1 MIVDASGT
9 VTVVVTLSLSRDR
22 LPKLVTQLHSG
33 DLEMVRNERW
43 SRTGGGRVRGEM
55 SVAIPGAPLSAVGE
69 ALLAP
74 VRNGSRLKYTTT
86 VEVRVPLVGA
96 KIESFMGGKAV
107 KEIAR
112 IQRFTTEWIAEN
124 G

>member
-1 MIVDASGT
+1 
-9 VTVVVTLSLSRDR
+9 
-22 LPKLVTQLHSG
+22 
-33 DLEMVRNERW
+33 
-43 SRTGGGRVRGEM
+43 
-55 SVAIPGAPLSAVGE
+55 
-69 ALLAP
+69 

-96 KIESFMGGKAV
+96 KIESFMGGQAV